1 MVASFGIFANVR
13 VGMTTNAKAL
23 IEKLHDLWNTGDL
36 SRIPEIYDAT
46 FVAHMPKGWDRSE
59 FIGYDGVR
67 DAVSRIRSAFPD
79 WYERVEDL
87 IEGQGKVVTRYVSTG
102 THSGPFIGLPATGRH
117 VSIDEISIYR
127 LVEGRVAEQ
136 WCLTDDLSLAQ
147 QLGGM

>member
-1 MVASFGIFANVR
+1 MMA
-13 VGMTTNAKAL
+13 NAKAL

-36 SRIPEIYDAT
+36 SRIPEIYDAA

-79 WYERVEDL
+79 WHERVEDV

-102 THSGPFIGLPATGRH
+102 THTGPFIGLAATGKRI
-117 VSIDEISIYR
+117 SIDEISIYH
-127 LVEGRVAEQ
+127 LADGRVVEQ
-136 WCLTDDLSLAQ
+136 WCLTDDLSLAR
-147 QLGGM
+147 QLGCM